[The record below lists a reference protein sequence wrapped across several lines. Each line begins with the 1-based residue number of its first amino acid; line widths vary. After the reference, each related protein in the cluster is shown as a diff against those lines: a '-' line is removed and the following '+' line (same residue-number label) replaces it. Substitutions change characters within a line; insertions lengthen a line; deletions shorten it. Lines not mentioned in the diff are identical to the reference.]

1 MLNKDIVYQLEKH
14 TNPGDLFEHIY
25 LFKPSRYPAP
35 LIVLFFLILHP
46 LDVYL

>member
-14 TNPGDLFEHIY
+14 TNPGDLFEHSY

-35 LIVLFFLILHP
+35 LIVLLFLILHP